1 MLNWQLEPI
10 TLELKYTW
18 KISRNSS
25 NTKSNFIVH
34 AHFGK
39 WKGMGEV
46 APNIRYQETPETIA
60 EGFDTFMKAG
70 GNNVHDLHELES
82 LLNSLLLPNALRF
95 GIESAYIHMLC
106 HAEKTSIFDFLDLP
120 KILQIPTSFSLPIM
134 DVKEMENFYQEH
146 QLNRFSHI
154 KIKVN
159 ADNMVDCIKAVATFC
174 HKPLMIDANE
184 AYSDP
189 DRFLNDCK
197 LLSNNQI
204 EFMEQP
210 FPSANSEAYLYA
222 KKHAL
227 FSLMADESICAD
239 ADFDLL
245 SQQFDGIN
253 MKLMKAG
260 GYING
265 IRLLT
270 EAKKRGMKTM
280 VGCMVETTLGISS
293 AMYLCAGVDYVDL
306 DGFLIVKNEPYKL
319 LTENNGVLSIA
330 LPT

>member
-25 NTKSNFIVH
+25 NTKTNFVVH

-46 APNIRYQETPETIA
+46 APNIRYQETPENIA
-60 EGFDTFMKAG
+60 EGFDTFIKAG
-70 GNNVHDLHELES
+70 GNNVHDLIELES
-82 LLNSLLLPNALRF
+82 LLNSLLLPNALRY

-106 HAEKTSIFDFLDLP
+106 HAEKTSIFDFFGLK
-120 KILQIPTSFSLPIM
+120 KITQTPTSFSLPIM
-134 DVKEMENFYQEH
+134 ELKEMEAFYMEY
-146 QLNRFSHI
+146 QLHRFSQI
-154 KIKVN
+154 KLKVN
-159 ADNMVDCIKAVATFC
+159 SENMIDCIKSVSSFC
-174 HKPLMIDANE
+174 NKPLMIDANE
-184 AYSDP
+184 SYTHP
-189 DRFLNDCK
+189 DDFLKDCR
-197 LLSNNQI
+197 LLSKLQI

-210 FPSANSEAYLYA
+210 FPAANADAYIYA
-222 KKHAL
+222 KKHSPFL
-227 FSLMADESICAD
+227 FMADESICAN

-260 GYING
+260 GYLNG
-265 IRLLT
+265 IRILN
-270 EAKKRGMKTM
+270 EAKNRNMKTM
-280 VGCMVETTLGISS
+280 IGCMVETTLGISS

-319 LTENNGVLSIA
+319 LAENNGVLSIA
-330 LPT
+330 